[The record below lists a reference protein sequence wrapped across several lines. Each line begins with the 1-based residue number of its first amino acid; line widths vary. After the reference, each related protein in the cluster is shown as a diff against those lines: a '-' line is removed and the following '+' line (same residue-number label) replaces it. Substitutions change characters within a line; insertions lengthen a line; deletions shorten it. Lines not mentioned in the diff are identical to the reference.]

1 LRTALV
7 SALAG
12 CCERRLRT
20 HVRRF
25 LTGLS
30 ADELQFIAGF
40 LGACIL
46 ESTREIRCPGSHLAT
61 YGECAECSGGLTEDH
76 NHKMILVRE
85 FLYRGGLRPAAS
97 PVRANHA

>member
-7 SALAG
+7 SALAV

-20 HVRRF
+20 QVRRF
-25 LTGLS
+25 LMGLS

-46 ESTREIRCPGSHLAT
+46 ESGGGIRCSSSHLASYRERT
-61 YGECAECSGGLTEDH
+61 ERSGGLTEDQ

-85 FLYRGGLRPAAS
+85 FLYRGGLRPAPS
-97 PVRANHA
+97 PVRTSHA